1 MYVVAATYIVKEG
14 NEAALEEALR
24 VMIPLSRQ
32 EPDCQLYT
40 IQKSLDNPRK
50 YLLYE
55 QYTNKEGYLAHR
67 ETEHFK
73 KYVLGT
79 AVPLLESRTPE
90 FYEPI
95 SEQ

>member
-1 MYVVAATYIVKEG
+1 MYVVGAIYIVKEG
-14 NEAALEEALR
+14 NETALEEALR
-24 VMIPLSRQ
+24 AMIPLSRQ
-32 EPDCQLYT
+32 EPQCLLYT
-40 IQKSLDNPRK
+40 IQRSVENPRK

-55 QYTNKEGYLAHR
+55 QYTSKEGYLAHR

-79 AVPLLESRTPE
+79 AVSLLESRTPE

-95 SEQ
+95 TEA